1 MQRYADAVNLLLR
14 FAVVCDTTGA
24 TGSQCKCY
32 LSAVVVWLFAGDASQ
47 AWAVYQVGCLPASC
61 CSASDMSRACSFRL
75 SNQSQGRPI
84 RFCAGCTGRGC
95 LFAE

>member
-1 MQRYADAVNLLLR
+1 MLKMQRYADAVNLLLR

-47 AWAVYQVGCLPASC
+47 AWAVYQVCSLP
-61 CSASDMSRACSFRL
+61 
-75 SNQSQGRPI
+75 
-84 RFCAGCTGRGC
+84 
-95 LFAE
+95 

>member
-47 AWAVYQVGCLPASC
+47 AWAVYQVCSLPCMLCL
-61 CSASDMSRACSFRL
+61 RAELFQLDSHLQAKICK
-75 SNQSQGRPI
+75 
-84 RFCAGCTGRGC
+84 CAAAGCTGSGR
-95 LFAE
+95 LLAE